1 MGIAFWVWLVVYKG
15 FPVVC
20 DVAFE
25 AWFVMGPIGQ
35 GHFVFFQ
42 IGVGFCVGVRF
53 GIWMKVG
60 IGM

>member
-25 AWFVMGPIGQ
+25 AWFVMRPVGQ
-35 GHFVFFQ
+35 GHFVFR
-42 IGVGFCVGVRF
+42 FCVGVRF